1 MSKRIHVFACLLALA
16 FSPHAA
22 SGRDRPYLPPE
33 VEQALSR
40 QKIPGTSVSIFVR
53 EVGRDEPLVSYNS
66 TVARNPASTMKVLTT
81 YAALEL
87 LGPAFTWRTR
97 AFATGPVRDR
107 VLDGNLVL
115 VGGGDPFMTADRW
128 WGFVAGLRQQGIERV
143 TGDVIIDNSYF
154 APQGDD
160 RSAFDNQPYRT
171 YNVLPDALLV
181 NFQTV
186 DFSLVPDV
194 AADALRANLNPAPAN
209 LAIDNTV
216 RLDRSACRRG
226 AGGVSITTPDG
237 PSGNRIAFGGHYASG
252 CGSMTFS
259 RAVMRAPDFAY
270 GTFRTFW
277 QQSGGRLDGG
287 WRVGVLPPGA
297 TEVFSYDSLS
307 LAEVIRLINKFSS
320 NSMARQL
327 LLTVAAEK
335 AGPPG
340 TTDGGRRAIVDFL
353 ASRGISLPEL
363 VLENGSGLSRDERI
377 SAQGLAD
384 VLLSAWRSQY
394 MPEFAASLPLSATDG
409 TLRKRFRA
417 PQMQG
422 RLRMKT
428 GTLEGVSALAGYVN
442 AASGRTFVTV
452 VILNHPAAAGA
463 GPAVQTA
470 LVEWVFGQ

>member
-1 MSKRIHVFACLLALA
+1 MSKRIRVFACLLALV
-16 FSPHAA
+16 FSPHIA
-22 SGRDRPYLPPE
+22 SGRDRAYLPPE
-33 VEQALSR
+33 VEQALAR
-40 QKIPGTSVSIFVR
+40 QKIPGTSLSVLVR

-66 TVARNPASTMKVLTT
+66 SVPRNPASTMKVLTT

-87 LGPAFTWRTR
+87 LGPAYTWRTR

-115 VGGGDPFMTADRW
+115 VGGGDPFMTSDRW

-154 APQGDD
+154 ASQGDD
-160 RSAFDNQPYRT
+160 RGRFDDQPYRT

-194 AADALRANLNPAPAN
+194 AADTLRANLNPAPAN

-216 RLDRSACRRG
+216 RLDRSPCRRG
-226 AGGVSITTPDG
+226 AGGVSIATPDG

-252 CGSMTFS
+252 CGPMMFS

-297 TEVFSYDSLS
+297 TEIFSYDSLS
-307 LAEVIRLINKFSS
+307 LAEVIRLINKYSS
-320 NSMARQL
+320 NSMAR
-327 LLTVAAEK
+327 
-335 AGPPG
+335 
-340 TTDGGRRAIVDFL
+340 RCC
-353 ASRGISLPEL
+353 
-363 VLENGSGLSRDERI
+363 
-377 SAQGLAD
+377 
-384 VLLSAWRSQY
+384 
-394 MPEFAASLPLSATDG
+394 
-409 TLRKRFRA
+409 
-417 PQMQG
+417 
-422 RLRMKT
+422 
-428 GTLEGVSALAGYVN
+428 
-442 AASGRTFVTV
+442 
-452 VILNHPAAAGA
+452 
-463 GPAVQTA
+463 
-470 LVEWVFGQ
+470 

>member
-1 MSKRIHVFACLLALA
+1 M
-16 FSPHAA
+16 
-22 SGRDRPYLPPE
+22 
-33 VEQALSR
+33 
-40 QKIPGTSVSIFVR
+40 
-53 EVGRDEPLVSYNS
+53 GRDEPLVSYNS

-194 AADALRANLNPAPAN
+194 AADTLRANLNPAPAN

-270 GTFRTFW
+270 GTFRTLW

-287 WRVGVLPPGA
+287 WRVGVLPPDA
-297 TEVFSYDSLS
+297 TEIFSYDSLS
-307 LAEVIRLINKFSS
+307 LAEIIRLINKFSS

-353 ASRGISLPEL
+353 ASRGISIPET
-363 VLENGSGLSRDERI
+363 RARERVR
-377 SAQGLAD
+377 AVARRAHLGAGARRRAAVGLAQP
-384 VLLSAWRSQY
+384 VHAGVRR
-394 MPEFAASLPLSATDG
+394 FAAAFGHRRHVAQAVP
-409 TLRKRFRA
+409 RA
-417 PQMQG
+417 GDAGAPAHEDRHAGGRERAG
-422 RLRMKT
+422 RLRERSVRPHVRH
-428 GTLEGVSALAGYVN
+428 GHHPESPG
-442 AASGRTFVTV
+442 GRRC
-452 VILNHPAAAGA
+452 GA
-463 GPAVQTA
+463 GGADGTGGVGLRPVAGVA
-470 LVEWVFGQ
+470 R

>member
-1 MSKRIHVFACLLALA
+1 MSKRIHVFACLLALVL
-16 FSPHAA
+16 SPLVA
-22 SGRDRPYLPPE
+22 SGRDRTYLPPE
-33 VEQALSR
+33 VEQALAR
-40 QKIPGTSVSIFVR
+40 QKIPGTSLSVFVR
-53 EVGRDEPLVSYNS
+53 EVGRAEPLVSYNPA
-66 TVARNPASTMKVLTT
+66 VPRNPASTMKLLTT

-107 VLDGNLVL
+107 VLEGNLVL
-115 VGGGDPFMTADRW
+115 VGGGDPFMTSDRW

-143 TGDVIIDNSYF
+143 TGDVIIDNGYF

-160 RSAFDNQPYRT
+160 RGGFDNQPYRS

-194 AADALRANLNPAPAN
+194 AADALRANLNPLPAN
-209 LAIDNTV
+209 LQIENSV

-237 PSGNRIAFGGHYASG
+237 PSGNRIAFSGHYASG
-252 CGSMTFS
+252 CGPMEFS

-270 GTFRTFW
+270 GTFRTLW
-277 QQSGGRLDGG
+277 QQSGGKLDGG
-287 WRVGVLPPGA
+287 WRVGVLPPDA

-307 LAEVIRLINKFSS
+307 LAEVVRLINKYSS
-320 NSMARQL
+320 NSMARSL

-335 AGPPG
+335 DGPPG
-340 TTDGGRRAIVDFL
+340 TTDGGRRAIVEFL
-353 ASRGISLPEL
+353 AGRGISLPEL
-363 VLENGSGLSRDERI
+363 VLENGSGLSRDERV

-384 VLLSAWRSQY
+384 VLLAAWRSQY

-409 TLRKRFRA
+409 TLRKRFRT
-417 PQMQG
+417 PELQG

-428 GTLEGVSALAGYVN
+428 GSLEGVSALAGYVN

-452 VILNHPAAAGA
+452 ILLNHPAAAGA